1 MSNSGIQEAMIE
13 KYRLMLSMR
22 LEREALEAQGILKF
36 SGEASA
42 RRRLANKEL
51 SRMFPG
57 ALKELDRVG
66 SKVLKHKLATL
77 EQWSPGAEELPLWAK
92 ISFDYHQLL
101 SEALAVKSWLALR
114 KRDLTAPQET
124 LEVFRTLNGTHY
136 DLSHWSETSGAEY
149 LLQQITNPPGG
160 RLSQLVWEVLQE
172 RFSLSIQD
180 MRAMAFGI
188 NDD

>member
-1 MSNSGIQEAMIE
+1 MSKPGIKEALIE
-13 KYRLMLSMR
+13 KYRLMLTMR

-36 SGEASA
+36 SGEASV
-42 RRRLANKEL
+42 RRRMANKEL
-51 SRMFPG
+51 SRRFPG
-57 ALKELDRVG
+57 ALKELDRLG
-66 SKVLKHKLATL
+66 SESLKNKLETL
-77 EQWSPGAEELPLWAK
+77 EPLESGEQDLPLWAK

-114 KRDLTAPQET
+114 KQDLAAPEET
-124 LEVFRTLNGTHY
+124 LEAFRALNDDHY
-136 DLSHWSETSGAEY
+136 DLAHWPENFGAEY

-180 MRAMAFGI
+180 MQAMTFGN